1 MKITITSNDGETV
14 SWESEREGY
23 SLEELVIHLKGLL
36 VAHGYHPK
44 TVDEC
49 LYDGSCYDWDLCKES
64 PNDGIYTK
72 TKELMDQVEEN
83 TKKWTSEN

>member
-1 MKITITSNDGETV
+1 MKITITSNEGETV
-14 SWESEREGY
+14 SWESERAGY
-23 SLEELVIHLKGLL
+23 SLTELVVTLKGLL

-49 LYDGSCYDWDLCKES
+49 LYDGTCYDWELGDGT
-64 PNDGIYTK
+64 DGIYTK

-83 TKKWTSEN
+83 TKKWTDEN